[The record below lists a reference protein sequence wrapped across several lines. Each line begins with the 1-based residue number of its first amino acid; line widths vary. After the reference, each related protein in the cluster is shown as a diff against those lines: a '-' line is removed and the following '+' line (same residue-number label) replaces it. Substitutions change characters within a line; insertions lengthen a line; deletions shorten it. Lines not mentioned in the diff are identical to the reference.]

1 MMRITAN
8 LPDDV
13 YELASAIASARG
25 ISLGDAIAD
34 LVRRGLRPFSP
45 KQKKNAF
52 PTFAVRLGGRPI
64 TREQTMAAEDEL

>member
-13 YELASAIASARG
+13 YELASSIASARG
-25 ISLGDAIAD
+25 ISLGDAIAQ
-34 LVRRGLRPFSP
+34 LVRRGLRPPSP
-45 KQKKNAF
+45 KQKNAF

-64 TREQTMAAEDEL
+64 TMEQTMAAEDEL